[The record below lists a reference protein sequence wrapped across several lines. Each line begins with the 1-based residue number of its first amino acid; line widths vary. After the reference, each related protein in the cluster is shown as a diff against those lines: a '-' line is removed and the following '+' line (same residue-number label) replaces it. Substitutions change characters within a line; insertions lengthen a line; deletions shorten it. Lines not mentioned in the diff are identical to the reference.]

1 MNRVMIAVVVGFMFA
16 GGLAAA
22 EEKTTRSISVTGTVE
37 TTTAPDLLVWRIS
50 LSDEDKNLQEAKKR
64 NDEKVKSVIALREK
78 LGIADGDLE
87 TGYVNVR
94 RQYEREREQPWSR
107 GAVKGYVVSR
117 SVTIRQRDL
126 KRFDE
131 YLDTLISSADM
142 EVNFRFES
150 SRMQEV
156 RAETRLKAL
165 QVAKAKAEAMA
176 QVLGAKAGRVL
187 TINEHLPGQ
196 RWGPEGLEA
205 SNTIIPGSGPP
216 SDVAS
221 DKFVPGAITVRV
233 SVSVTFE
240 LE

>member
-1 MNRVMIAVVVGFMFA
+1 MNRVIVALVVGFMLA

-37 TTTAPDLLVWRIS
+37 TTTTPDLVVWSIS

-64 NDEKVKSVIALREK
+64 SDQKVKSIIALREK

-107 GAVKGYVVSR
+107 GAFKGYVVSR

-150 SRMQEV
+150 SRMQDV
-156 RAETRLKAL
+156 RSETRLKAL

-176 QVLGAKAGRVL
+176 QALGAKAGRVL
-187 TINEHLPGQ
+187 TINEHLPGE
-196 RWGPEGLEA
+196 RWGQELVGA
-205 SNTIIPGSGPP
+205 NAVMPGSSPP
-216 SDVAS
+216 SDVGS
-221 DKFVPGAITVRV
+221 DKFIPGAMTVRV